1 MSPSS
6 RLSIALAAGI
16 LAAFVTIALVE
27 TAGHTVFP
35 APPGLDYSNPDALR
49 HYVTALPLG
58 AKLFVLAAWLFGTID
73 GVFVACL
80 INKGR
85 YGLCAGVVGG
95 LVLAATIANL
105 MFIPHPVWLAGAG
118 IIGIPLAAFLVTRL
132 MPHLLRPA

>member
-1 MSPSS
+1 MSPTS
-6 RLSIALAAGI
+6 RLSIALVAGI
-16 LAAFVTIALVE
+16 LAAFITIALVE

-49 HYVTALPLG
+49 HYVAALPLG

-118 IIGIPLAAFLVTRL
+118 IIGIPLAAFLVSRL
-132 MPHLLRPA
+132 MPHLLRQV